1 MRIAIGAMG
10 GTIAMT
16 SPTPGAPVTP
26 SLTATDLV
34 AAVPQLADIA
44 EIDATTL
51 TAEPSPH
58 LDVAA
63 IRAADTFARSA
74 VAAGADAVVLTH
86 GTDTLEE
93 TAYLLDLWWDLD
105 APIIITGAM
114 RAPGLPGADGPAN
127 LYAAV
132 LAAAS
137 GQLRGHGVLVVMN
150 DEVHAARRVQ
160 KTDATAVQ
168 TFASPAFGP
177 LARIV
182 EGEVYLAAVPPSR
195 PAALP
200 VASGSL
206 IEIPIIEM
214 ALAQSPRIV
223 ELVANDSHTSGL
235 VLSASGVGH
244 VTAAV
249 ADVAGEMVA
258 GGRPVVFATRT
269 GAGPTLTRSYG
280 YVGAE
285 ADLLARGLIGAGFL
299 PARKA
304 RLLLHTLLASGA
316 GLAEIRAAF
325 AARN

>member
-1 MRIAIGAMG
+1 MQIAIGAMG

-16 SPTPGAPVTP
+16 SAQPGSPVTP
-26 SLTATDLV
+26 TLGADQLV
-34 AAVPQLADIA
+34 AAVPQLAQLADIS
-44 EIDATTL
+44 ATTL
-51 TAEPSPH
+51 TFTPSPH

-63 IRAADTFARSA
+63 VRAAYDFALGAKR
-74 VAAGADAVVLTH
+74 AGADGVVLTH

-105 APIIITGAM
+105 IPIVITGAM
-114 RAPGLPGADGPAN
+114 RAPALPGADGPAN
-127 LYAAV
+127 LQAAV
-132 LAAAS
+132 VAAAS
-137 GQLRGHGVLVVMN
+137 AKLRNLGVLVVLN

-160 KTDATAVQ
+160 KTDATAVH

-182 EGEVYLAAVPPSR
+182 EGEVYLGAIPPAR
-195 PAALP
+195 LPALP
-200 VASGSL
+200 VATGEL

-223 ELVANDSHTSGL
+223 ELVANDPQTSAL
-235 VLSASGVGH
+235 VLAASGVGH
-244 VTAAV
+244 VSEAV
-249 ADVAGEMVA
+249 AEYAGAMV
-258 GGRPVVFATRT
+258 GQGRPVVFATRT

-304 RLLLHTLLASGA
+304 RLLLHTLLAAGA
-316 GLAEIRAAF
+316 SMQDIRDEF